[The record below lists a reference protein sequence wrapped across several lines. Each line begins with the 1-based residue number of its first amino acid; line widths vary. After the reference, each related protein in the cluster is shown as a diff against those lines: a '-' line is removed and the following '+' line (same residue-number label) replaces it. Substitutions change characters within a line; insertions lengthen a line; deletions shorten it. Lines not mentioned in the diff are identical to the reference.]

1 MTSYSAPINPH
12 SANLAIETPTELSVG
27 VSLFVVDNRKIELY
41 NEDAVSGCL
50 MVSDGCLVFVPTE
63 SLCQPLQQCGPG
75 LYTYYVFS
83 SEETVN
89 S

>member
-1 MTSYSAPINPH
+1 MGFSRS
-12 SANLAIETPTELSVG
+12 
-27 VSLFVVDNRKIELY
+27 VVDNQKQAVY
-41 NEDAVSGCL
+41 NVVAVSGCL

-89 S
+89 SLCYGMTCMKVNQCFIIRFP